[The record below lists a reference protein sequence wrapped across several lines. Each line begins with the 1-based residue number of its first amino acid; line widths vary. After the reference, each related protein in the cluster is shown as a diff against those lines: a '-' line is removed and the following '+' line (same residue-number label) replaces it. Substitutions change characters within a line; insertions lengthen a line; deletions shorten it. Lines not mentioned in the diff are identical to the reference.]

1 MTTTQP
7 ASHPWNLVTKNRHGH
22 ELLREKLREKIHK
35 LETHLKHFPPGAVHL
50 QIRLAADFDNFR
62 KRTAQDAER
71 RAAAKKEA
79 FIRELPPVID
89 NLERALASDASTAPE
104 HLREGMQVTLQQ
116 LNQLLR
122 RHGIEPEESLGQT
135 FDPHRHEA
143 IASRHDPSRPDH
155 VVLETIHRGYHRGT
169 EVFRP
174 ATVVVN
180 DLSQPPS
187 AAAAAADF
195 QPGDTNAGNSPD
207 AR

>member
-1 MTTTQP
+1 MKNQ
-7 ASHPWNLVTKNRHGH
+7 LLIVT
-22 ELLREKLREKIHK
+22 
-35 LETHLKHFPPGAVHL
+35 
-50 QIRLAADFDNFR
+50 DFDNFR

-79 FIRELPPVID
+79 FIRELLPVID

-104 HLREGMQVTLQQ
+104 HLREGVQVTLQQ

-135 FDPHRHEA
+135 FDPHHHEA
-143 IASRHDPSRPDH
+143 IASRHDPDH